1 MQYTPEQ
8 FEKAVKLSQVKGCI
22 VYAEGFFADQSNA
35 QLIEQ
40 ARLECMRPIDYQAR
54 VLLMSPCSWTTARQA
69 LELVIETTK

>member
-8 FEKAVKLSQVKGCI
+8 FEQAVTLSQVKGCI
-22 VYAEGFFADQSNA
+22 VYAEGLFTDQADA

-40 ARLECMRPIDYQAR
+40 AGLECMRLIDYQAR
-54 VLLMSPCSWTTARQA
+54 VLLMAPCSWTTARQA